1 MSVMGLFFVF
11 IASVVVLWL
20 AREGVMSAD
29 WLEEGEAVGVA
40 NRPGRVDLASPPPAA
55 KVGLAVFLAVALC
68 IFSLL
73 TAAFFIRM
81 GSPDWQNPPLPRIL
95 WLNTAFLVASSGA
108 LQWAYFAAE
117 RDDRAR
123 LRMLLKIAAGTSG
136 CFLLGQLWAWRDL
149 IADGYFAASN
159 AANAFFYLLTAVHG
173 LHLLGGLVALART
186 IDKAWRPVER
196 LALQTSVELCAIY
209 WHFLLAV
216 WLVMFALLGGEMN
229 GFGALCRRVLS

>member
-20 AREGVMSAD
+20 AREGVMSAN
-29 WLEEGEAVGVA
+29 WLEEGETVGVA
-40 NRPGRVDLASPPPAA
+40 KRPGGGDLAPPPPAA

-73 TAAFFIRM
+73 TAAFFMRM
-81 GSPDWQNPPLPRIL
+81 GSPDWQSPPLPRIL
-95 WLNTAFLVASSGA
+95 WLNTAFLVASSAA
-108 LQWAYFAAE
+108 LQWAYFAAA
-117 RDDRAR
+117 RDDAAR
-123 LRMLLKIAAGTSG
+123 LRLLLKIAAATSG
-136 CFLLGQLWAWRDL
+136 CFLIGQLWAWREL
-149 IADGYFAASN
+149 IAEGFYVASN

-186 IDKAWRPVER
+186 IDKAWRPVEQV
-196 LALQTSVELCAIY
+196 ALQTSVELCAIY

-216 WLVMFALLGGEMN
+216 WLIMFAMLAGEMN
-229 GFGALCRRVLS
+229 GFGALCRRVLA